1 MKILAVLGLA
11 VLAISCEKIDM
22 VDDANNNQPASFA
35 MMTSDPVLELFS
47 KYGSV
52 ERASEEYV
60 GTSEYCS
67 APLGLYL
74 FTPDNGP
81 FAGKVCE
88 IYRYKNPIDIEGP
101 CGDEYNKKWEEYEFG
116 GGISAIACPESGS
129 DCEEVDGV
137 NGCRLIHCDEA

>member
-1 MKILAVLGLA
+1 MRLLVVLGLA
-11 VLAISCEKIDM
+11 LLAMSCERID
-22 VDDANNNQPASFA
+22 VLNDVNNTQSNKFV
-35 MMTSDPVLELFS
+35 MMSSDPVLELFS
-47 KYGSV
+47 QYGSV
-52 ERASEEYV
+52 ERAPEEYT

-74 FTPDNGP
+74 FTPNNGP

-101 CGDEYNKKWEEYEFG
+101 CGEEYNKKWEEYDFG
-116 GGISAIACPESGS
+116 SGVSAIACPESGS

-137 NGCRLIHCDEA
+137 NGCRLIHCDET